1 MNIGNIS
8 NKEKVLED
16 NMCICSLID
25 MNEEDMKM
33 TKELL
38 SNQILKESNFMSQY
52 SRCSDEYFIKNLT
65 TKQNNLSNLNEF
77 LELLEYAQDA
87 NDSINQLMH
96 DQLFSNLTDE
106 EVSKWNDIYRAFEKE
121 ELSTLVNFL
130 GLDFDD
136 ILMENDINTGEY
148 WYDAL
153 DVSLKNDGVNSRLIE
168 WVDEISNMT
177 DINYYEL
184 KPYGVV
190 EKYDFMDL
198 FDLILRYI

>member
-1 MNIGNIS
+1 MNIVNIS